1 MKQPKK
7 SKEIEY
13 WEKEISEYESA
24 FDKFVQRGKKIIK
37 RYKDERDND
46 LGSSQF
52 NILWSNTQTLA
63 PALYAKPPKPNIE
76 RRFQD
81 DDPVGLVASRVLER
95 CASYFVD
102 TEDFDYS
109 MKQVVLDNLLP
120 GRGTA
125 WVRYCPE
132 FVETEIE
139 GQSPEAENESEEEP
153 QITEDQEIEQDLR
166 YEDVVTD
173 YVHWEDFGHTC
184 ARTWEE
190 VRGVWRIVYMSKSK
204 VKERFGEEYI
214 ESIQFATKK
223 DDGKASN
230 KAAIYEIWDKEERE
244 VLWLAKGVPNFLDRT
259 DDPLKLKGFFPCPKP
274 LFATIANDN
283 LVPVAYYVQYQD
295 QARELDELTARI
307 ESITKAIRVAGVYDS
322 SAKGLQSLL
331 SDSSDN
337 KLIAV
342 ESWAAHAE
350 KGGLKGI
357 IDFLPMQEIVQTL
370 LSLYDAR
377 ERVKQ
382 DLYEI
387 TGISDI
393 VRGATK
399 ASETAT
405 AQRIK
410 GQFATLRLDAMQEDV
425 ARFGRDL
432 VRLIAEIVAEHF
444 SLDTIKQISGIKL
457 LTAAE
462 KQFAQQAVQAKQP
475 LPEEVTDLLKEP
487 TWEEVEQL
495 IRNDMTRCF
504 RISIET
510 DSTIKADQEAEKQAR
525 IEFLTAS
532 SSFLEKAVQL
542 PSELAPL
549 AGQMLMFGVRGFK
562 TGRELEQELK
572 STVEAIKKKS
582 EQPQPDPNEQAMQA
596 EQQAKAQ
603 EAAAKYREAQ
613 MRADADMR
621 KAQADM
627 DRANVDLQLKQADI
641 EIKKMDLAM
650 KDKEITIKRL
660 ELNAG
665 AMDTVE
671 EQILNG

>member
-13 WEKEISEYESA
+13 WEKEISDYESA
-24 FDKFVQRGKKIIK
+24 FEKFIQRGKKIVK
-37 RYKDERDND
+37 RYKDEREDNA
-46 LGSSQF
+46 SSQF

-109 MKQVVLDNLLP
+109 MKQVVMDNLLS

-125 WVRYCPE
+125 WTRYCPE

-139 GQSPEAENESEEEP
+139 GQSPEGEAERDEET
-153 QITEDQEIEQDLR
+153 QITEDQEIEQDLK
-166 YEDVVTD
+166 YEDVATD

-204 VKERFGEEYI
+204 VKERFGDEYI
-214 ESIQFATKK
+214 EAIQFATKK
-223 DDGKASN
+223 DDGRASN

-244 VLWLAKGVPNFLDRT
+244 VLWLAKGVPDFLDRQ

-283 LVPVAYYVQYQD
+283 LVPVAYYIQYQD

-307 ESITKAIRVAGVYDS
+307 ESITKVIRVAGVYDS

-357 IDFLPMQEIVQTL
+357 IDFLPMQDIVQTL

-399 ASETAT
+399 ANETAT

-432 VRLIAEIVAEHF
+432 VRLITEIIAEHF

-457 LTAAE
+457 LTMLE
-462 KQFAQQAVQAKQP
+462 KEQAQMMAQSGQP
-475 LPEEVTDLLKEP
+475 LPEEITDLLKEP
-487 TWEEVEQL
+487 TWEEIEQL

-525 IEFLTAS
+525 IEFLTAV
-532 SSFLEKAVQL
+532 SSFMEKSSML
-542 PSELAPL
+542 PPDLAPL

-562 TGRELEQELK
+562 TGRELEQEMK
-572 STVEAIKKKS
+572 ATIEMVKKKA
-582 EQPQPDPNEQAMQA
+582 EQPQPDPNQAAMQA
-596 EQQAKAQ
+596 EQQAKQQ
-603 EAAAKYREAQ
+603 EAAAKYQEAQ
-613 MRADADMR
+613 MQADADMR
-621 KAQADM
+621 KAQVER

-641 EIKKMDLAM
+641 ELKKMDLAM
-650 KDKEITIKRL
+650 KDKEITIKGL
-660 ELNAG
+660 ELQAG
-665 AMDTVE
+665 ANNTAE

>member
-1 MKQPKK
+1 MKQPKR

-13 WEKEISEYESA
+13 WEKEISEYESS
-24 FDKFVQRGKKIIK
+24 FEKFAQRGKKIVK
-37 RYKDERDND
+37 RYKDERGDN
-46 LGSSQF
+46 GSSQF

-109 MKQVVLDNLLP
+109 MKQVVLDNLLV

-125 WVRYCPE
+125 WTRYCPE

-139 GQSPEAENESEEEP
+139 GQSPESDVERDEET
-153 QITEDQEIEQDLR
+153 QITEDQEIEQDLK
-166 YEDVVTD
+166 YEDVATD

-204 VKERFGEEYI
+204 VKERFGDEHI

-244 VLWLAKGVPNFLDRT
+244 VLWLAKGVPDFLDRQ

-283 LVPVAYYVQYQD
+283 LVPVAYYIQYQD

-331 SDSSDN
+331 TDSSDN

-457 LTAAE
+457 LTMME
-462 KQFAQQAVQAKQP
+462 KEQAKIMQQAGQP
-475 LPEEVTDLLKEP
+475 LPDEVMDMLKEP
-487 TWEEVEQL
+487 TWEEIEQL

-525 IEFLTAS
+525 IEFLTAAG
-532 SSFLEKAVQL
+532 SFMKEAVML
-542 PSELAPL
+542 PPELAPL
-549 AGQMLMFGVRGFK
+549 AGKMLEFGVRGFK
-562 TGRELEQELK
+562 VGRELEQELK
-572 STVEAIKKKS
+572 STVEAIKKKA
-582 EQPQPDPNEQAMQA
+582 EQPQPDPNAQAIQA

-603 EAAAKYREAQ
+603 EVAAKYQEAQ
-613 MRADADMR
+613 MRADADIR
-621 KAQADM
+621 KAQVER

-641 EIKKMDLAM
+641 ELKKMELAM
-650 KDKEITIKRL
+650 KDKDIIIKRL